1 MYTTLPQANAYPSIQ
16 AWLDTNLTKT
26 GKEAFQELKTDDFN
40 TTMVRSAQKD
50 ILNMTPA
57 DDPAFLERHVEYW
70 KMDTNP
76 LLEPDPLKVMQENT
90 LLDVFMA
97 SKDERLIPKVPIYM
111 YAGIS
116 DNVCPIE
123 PIDKLVFTWK
133 EHGETCKDVPI
144 FY

>member
-1 MYTTLPQANAYPSIQ
+1 
-16 AWLDTNLTKT
+16 
-26 GKEAFQELKTDDFN
+26 
-40 TTMVRSAQKD
+40 MVRSAQKD
-50 ILNMTPA
+50 ILNLTPA

-76 LLEPDPLKVMQENT
+76 LLEPEPLKVMQENT

-123 PIDKLVFTWK
+123 PIDKLVAIGRNTVRLVRMSQFLSRIL
-133 EHGETCKDVPI
+133 I
-144 FY
+144 FSSSHRCQCRVRQSQYMAARRIAIRKS